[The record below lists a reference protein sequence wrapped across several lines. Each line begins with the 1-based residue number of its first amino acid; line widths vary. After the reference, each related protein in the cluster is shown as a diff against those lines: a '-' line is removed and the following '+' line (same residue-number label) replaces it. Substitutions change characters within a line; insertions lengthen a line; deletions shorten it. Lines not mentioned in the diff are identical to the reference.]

1 MARRRRSFDIFSMSF
16 LDTICCAF
24 GAVILLY
31 MIINASAGR
40 DFQDATQDQRAEVD
54 LLEEK
59 VLEGYQNLVVLRNA
73 LEKTD
78 EEIPPEGLEARILE
92 ETEKLKQQ
100 LADADKDTLSKRES
114 IERLKQDLKSLEE
127 SNRRLEGGTKSEGEP
142 GTRIKGFKGT
152 GDRQY
157 LTGLRLGGSHILVL
171 VDASASMLDE
181 TVVNVIRLRNM
192 SEAKRL
198 SADKWRRTV
207 RTVDWITSQL
217 PQKSQFQIYAFNT
230 QATPLIA
237 SSAGKWLS
245 TTDPGSLNDA
255 ITQMRNLVPSDGTSL
270 ENAFSII
277 TQLNPRPDSI
287 VLVTDGL
294 PTQGASPPALRKT
307 VDGEQR
313 LKLFERSLGKLPSGI
328 PVNVILMPME
338 GDPMAPSA
346 FWALTRKTKGIF
358 LSPARDW
365 P

>member
-1 MARRRRSFDIFSMSF
+1 
-16 LDTICCAF
+16 
-24 GAVILLY
+24 
-31 MIINASAGR
+31 
-40 DFQDATQDQRAEVD
+40 
-54 LLEEK
+54 
-59 VLEGYQNLVVLRNA
+59 
-73 LEKTD
+73 
-78 EEIPPEGLEARILE
+78 
-92 ETEKLKQQ
+92 
-100 LADADKDTLSKRES
+100 
-114 IERLKQDLKSLEE
+114 
-127 SNRRLEGGTKSEGEP
+127 
-142 GTRIKGFKGT
+142 
-152 GDRQY
+152 
-157 LTGLRLGGSHILVL
+157 
-171 VDASASMLDE
+171 
-181 TVVNVIRLRNM
+181 
-192 SEAKRL
+192 
-198 SADKWRRTV
+198 V

>member
-1 MARRRRSFDIFSMSF
+1 MARRRSFDIFSMSF

-31 MIINASAGR
+31 MIINASSGR
-40 DFQDATQDQRAEVD
+40 SFQKDTADLRGEVD

-59 VLEGYQNLVVLRNA
+59 VLDGYKDLVVLRNSLQA
-73 LEKTD
+73 TED
-78 EEIPPEGLEARILE
+78 ETPPEGLAAQILE

-100 LADADKDTLSKRES
+100 LADAENETLSKRES
-114 IERLKQDLKSLEE
+114 IEQLKQDLKSLEE
-127 SNRRLEGGTKSEGEP
+127 SNRRLEGGTKSEGQP
-142 GTRIKGFKGT
+142 GNRVKGFVGT

-157 LTGLRLGGSHILVL
+157 LTGLKISGEHVLVL

-192 SEAKRL
+192 SEARRR

-207 RTVDWITSQL
+207 RTVDWITAQI
-217 PQKSQFQIYAFNT
+217 PDKSQFQIYTFNT
-230 QATPLIA
+230 QAKPLVA
-237 SSAGKWLS
+237 TSAGKWLS
-245 TTDPGSLNDA
+245 GSDAGSLNDA
-255 ITQMRNLVPSDGTSL
+255 ITQMRKLVPADGTSL
-270 ENAFSII
+270 ENAFAVV
-277 TQLNPRPDSI
+277 TTLTPRPDNI
-287 VLVTDGL
+287 ILVTDGL
-294 PTQGASPPALRKT
+294 PTQGATPPAIRKT

-313 LKLFERSLGKLPSGI
+313 LKLFQKALGRLPAGI
-328 PVNVILMPME
+328 PVNTILLPME

-346 FWALTRKTKGIF
+346 FWALARKTNGVF

>member
-1 MARRRRSFDIFSMSF
+1 MARRRSFDIFSMSF

-31 MIINASAGR
+31 MIINAQSGR
-40 DFQDATQDQRAEVD
+40 SFQDDTADLRAEVD
-54 LLEEK
+54 LLEEQ
-59 VLEGYQNLVVLRNA
+59 VLDGYKDLVVLRNS
-73 LEKTD
+73 LEATED
-78 EEIPPEGLEARILE
+78 RTPPEGLAAQILE

-100 LADADKDTLSKRES
+100 LADADKETLSKRES
-114 IERLKQDLKSLEE
+114 IEQLKQDLKSLEE
-127 SNRRLEGGTKSEGEP
+127 SNRRLEGGTKSEGQP
-142 GTRIKGFKGT
+142 GNRVKGFVGS

-157 LTGLRLGGSHILVL
+157 LTGLKIAGDHVLVL

-192 SEAKRL
+192 SEARRL

-207 RTVDWITSQL
+207 RTVDWITSQI

-230 QATPLIA
+230 QARPLVA

-245 TTDPGSLNDA
+245 GSDAEALNDA
-255 ITQMRNLVPSDGTSL
+255 ITQMRKLVPTDGTSL
-270 ENAFSII
+270 ENAFAVA
-277 TQLNPRPDSI
+277 TALTPHPDSI
-287 VLVTDGL
+287 ILVTDGL
-294 PTQGASPPALRKT
+294 PTQGAAPPAIRKT

-313 LKLFERSLGKLPSGI
+313 LKLFQKALGRLPAGI
-328 PVNVILMPME
+328 PVNTILLPME

-346 FWALTRKTKGIF
+346 FWALARKTNGVF